1 MSQNNAKTFDTDDA
15 APLGSARLP
24 SAIIGHHRIRRR
36 GPRSDL
42 ALLRRSLPKYRRAL
56 PGASPGE
63 SGDFASENNIPLE
76 PHISNSLSK
85 CMPDLA
91 GSNCKV
97 NGISIFPSMFNVC
110 M

>member
-1 MSQNNAKTFDTDDA
+1 MSQNNAKTFENDDA

-56 PGASPGE
+56 PDASPDE
-63 SGDFASENNIPLE
+63 SGDHISENNIPHE
-76 PHISNSLSK
+76 SHTRNSLSK
-85 CMPDLA
+85 CVPDLA
-91 GSNCKV
+91 GPIPK
-97 NGISIFPSMFNVC
+97 
-110 M
+110 